1 MKKILFL
8 SAMLA
13 ATSPQSAVAADN
25 AAAMAPAAATRMP
38 AGPARSITP
47 IFGQLLVYSFPAG
60 FKPAFEEAKGAGYI
74 QESVP
79 DGESIKK
86 WSQMVTVT
94 GAKGLAANPKV
105 TPQVLANGIAG
116 GFRKVCPASFGATG
130 LGTLKLGRHEGYAAV
145 VSCGVANAGEGYSE
159 SMLLVVIKG
168 DSDYYTVQW
177 AERAAASAA
186 PIKFDEAKWSE
197 RFRKLMPIR
206 LCPIVPGERAPYPSC
221 IEGA

>member
-47 IFGQLLVYSFPAG
+47 IFGQLLVYYFPAG

-86 WSQMVTVT
+86 WTQMVTVT

-105 TPQVLANGIAG
+105 TPQVFANGIAG
-116 GFRKVCPASFGATG
+116 GFRKVCPASFGAMG

-186 PIKFDEAKWSE
+186 LIKFDEAKWSE